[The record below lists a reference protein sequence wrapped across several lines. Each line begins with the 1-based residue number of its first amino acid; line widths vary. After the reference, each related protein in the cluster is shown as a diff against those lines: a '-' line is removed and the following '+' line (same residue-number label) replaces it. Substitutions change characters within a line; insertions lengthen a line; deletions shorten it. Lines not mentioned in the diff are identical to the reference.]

1 MAKQILVVDDEP
13 AILPAISICLRKAGF
28 CVWQAHHPLSAL
40 HMAAN
45 GIPAMDLLLT
55 DLIMPRYNGPVLA
68 EKLRDYFPYMTT
80 LYMGE
85 ATLNEGEN
93 HHLDIPAYQW
103 VNKPIQAQVLVEKVK
118 AALLA
123 AADTTSLPR
132 LSRDALEP
140 SGLARPRLDA

>member
-13 AILPAISICLRKAGF
+13 AILPLISACLRKAGF

-55 DLIMPRYNGPVLA
+55 DFIMPRYHGPALS
-68 EKLRDYFPYMTT
+68 EKLREYFPYMAT

-85 ATLNEGEN
+85 KNWNEGEN
-93 HHLDIPAYQW
+93 RSSDIPDFQW
-103 VNKPIQAQVLVEKVK
+103 VNKPIQAQALVEKVK

-132 LSRDALEP
+132 LSRFALEP
-140 SGLARPRLDA
+140 SGLAWPRPGA